1 MKKHLSTEFTDFKK
15 VILEKLNK
23 KKRKEKDDEI
33 EEVEPDEEI
42 EEPTDDEEPEIE
54 YQDDDEG
61 LEDDVINELLNEYKK
76 IKRKH
81 ELYKLHRRGK

>member
-1 MKKHLSTEFTDFKK
+1 MKKHLSTDFTDFKK

-23 KKRKEKDDEI
+23 RKRKNDEDEI
-33 EEVEPDEEI
+33 EEVEPDDEI
-42 EEPTDDEEPEIE
+42 EEPTDDEEQDIE